1 MEQLGNIP
9 YGGSYQNWRHQAAE
23 EPWTR
28 KQRLPQSWMAPQ
40 KHRIPK
46 LLKNHEEPEADISMQ
61 KLLTL
66 SKTRVFPQLH
76 KVKGSF
82 I

>member
-1 MEQLGNIP
+1 MD
-9 YGGSYQNWRHQAAE
+9 W
-23 EPWTR
+23 EPKATPA
-28 KQRLPQSWMAPQ
+28 LDGPQ

-66 SKTRVFPQLH
+66 SKTRIFPQLH
-76 KVKGSF
+76 NVKGSF